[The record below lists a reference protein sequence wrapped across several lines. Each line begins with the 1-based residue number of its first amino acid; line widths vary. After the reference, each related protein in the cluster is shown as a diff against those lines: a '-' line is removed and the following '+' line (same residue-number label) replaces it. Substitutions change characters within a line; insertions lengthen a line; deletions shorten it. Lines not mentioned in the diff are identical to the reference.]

1 MNNIS
6 VTLPVQAWNA
16 VLNALGA
23 RQFTEVADLI
33 AEIKRQADAQ
43 VTAALPAAEP
53 TATAETVETPAE
65 AA

>member
-23 RQFTEVADLI
+23 RPFAEVVDLI

-43 VTAALPAAEP
+43 VTAALPSASV
-53 TATAETVETPAE
+53 ETVETPAE

>member
-23 RQFTEVADLI
+23 RPFTEVADLI

>member
-23 RQFTEVADLI
+23 RPFTEV